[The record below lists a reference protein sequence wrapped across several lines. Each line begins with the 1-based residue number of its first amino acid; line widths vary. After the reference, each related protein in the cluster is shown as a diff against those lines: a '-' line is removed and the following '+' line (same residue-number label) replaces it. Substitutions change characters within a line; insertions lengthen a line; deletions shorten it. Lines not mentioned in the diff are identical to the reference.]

1 MAHTLRGRTAIAGLG
16 ITKQGKVYDNTHVGF
31 ASEAV
36 RLALQDA
43 GLQRGD
49 LDGLL
54 VNPGLSWGDFGMA
67 SFQLQQAMG
76 LRNLRLSASMS
87 SGGATA
93 GTMIQYAAQAVANG
107 LCNTVAC
114 VFSDAPLKPPRPA
127 GERGGGSAG
136 GSGAAYAF
144 GRGLEAA
151 YGQFGVNAMY
161 AMVAQR
167 HMHLYGTS
175 NDHLGAIAV
184 AEREWANRNPAAQF
198 FDTPMTLDDYRS
210 SRWVVEPFHLFDC
223 CLVSNGGLAVI
234 VTSAERARDLPRPP
248 VYILGMGQGHPGG
261 DPAETLTSGAPLARD
276 TAFAM
281 AGITLADIDVAELYD
296 CYTFTVL
303 VTLEDY
309 GFCKKGEGGP
319 FVADGRI
326 GPGGALPV
334 NTGGGQLSSFYMWG
348 MTPVSEA
355 VIQMRGDG
363 GARQVPDA
371 KVALVSGNG
380 GILSTHATLV
390 LSNQAH

>member
-1 MAHTLRGRTAIAGLG
+1 MSSLKSRTAITGLG
-16 ITKQGKVYDNTHVGF
+16 ITRQGKVYDSNHVGF

-36 RLALQDA
+36 RLALADA
-43 GLQRGD
+43 GLTRDD

-54 VNPGLSWGDFGMA
+54 VNPGLSWGDLGMA

-76 LRNLRLSASMS
+76 LRNLRLSSSMN

-93 GTMIQYAAQAVANG
+93 GTMIQYAAQAIAAG
-107 LCNTVAC
+107 LCTTVAC
-114 VFSDAPLKPPRPA
+114 VFSDAPLKPPRPKDDKA
-127 GERGGGSAG
+127 SS

-151 YGQFGVNAMY
+151 YGQYGVNAMY

-167 HMHLYGTS
+167 HMHLYGTT

-184 AEREWANRNPAAQF
+184 ASRAWANRNPAAQF
-198 FDTPMTLDDYRS
+198 HDTPMTLDDYRN
-210 SRWVVEPFHLFDC
+210 SRWVVEPFKLFDC

-234 VTSAERARDLPRPP
+234 VTSAERARDRRRPP
-248 VYILGMGQGHPGG
+248 VYLWGMGQGHPGG
-261 DPAETLTSGAPLARD
+261 DPSETLTSGAPLAKQ
-276 TAFAM
+276 TAFSM
-281 AGITLADIDVAELYD
+281 AGITLDDIDVAELYD

-326 GPGGALPV
+326 GPGGRLPV

-355 VIQMRGDG
+355 VIQLRGDG

-380 GILSTHATLV
+380 GILSTHSTLV
-390 LSNQAH
+390 LSNLSA